1 MASANI
7 KELTDA
13 NFEAEVLQSDV
24 PTLVDFWAVWCG
36 PCKQIA
42 PTVDALADDYKGR
55 VKVAKMDVDHHQIV
69 PQQYGVRTIPTL
81 LIGARQ
87 DPFVSGV
94 TPRLLRAVASRDKQ
108 ALILPGIDHGTA
120 LLTGSDGR
128 RVERAIFAFSVRL
141 SLSSAG
147 PPHRRAEPGLR
158 GRAGPRPRSQ
168 PKRST

>member
-42 PTVDALADDYKGR
+42 PTVDALADAYQGR

-69 PQQYGVRTIPTL
+69 PQQYGVRSIPTL
-81 LIGARQ
+81 LIFKGGQLVDRIVGLQ
-87 DPFVSGV
+87 P
-94 TPRLLRAVASRDKQ
+94 KQ
-108 ALILPGIDHGTA
+108 AIEARLSALAPVRVCAAQKRMRWTA
-120 LLTGSDGR
+120 LFARERPVSRRDASWTLAVRPMGCAFLPLPCTQGR
-128 RVERAIFAFSVRL
+128 
-141 SLSSAG
+141 G
-147 PPHRRAEPGLR
+147 PG
-158 GRAGPRPRSQ
+158 
-168 PKRST
+168 